1 MEMTGYLPEEYRGIP
16 NPLSVDCRNKAAI
29 LAESVRLLE
38 KKRKETANEIEEMY
52 RQFLHENH
60 MDELV
65 CLRAFPRVHGR
76 LKIMTLTGSL
86 IPEIRF
92 VEEGRESGWGKTGA
106 PTCATAKAGAF
117 KDIMNEILVN
127 YQPYENGMENEA
139 AAV

>member
-1 MEMTGYLPEEYRGIP
+1 MEMTGYVPEEYRGIP
-16 NPLSVDCRNKAAI
+16 NPLSVDCCNKAAI

-38 KKRKETANEIEEMY
+38 RKQKETAKEIEEMY
-52 RQFLHENH
+52 RQFIHENH
-60 MDELV
+60 MDEQV
-65 CLRAFPRVHGR
+65 CLRAFPRVRGR
-76 LKIMTLTGSL
+76 LKIVTLTGSL
-86 IPEIRF
+86 IPEVRF
-92 VEEGRESGWGKTGA
+92 VEEGRKSGWGETGT